1 MSLSAA
7 KSRAPQARDQ
17 IETGRAAA
25 VRADALDGAPPL
37 VTELERRVREGLFAG
52 RYPAVGP
59 CR

>member
-7 KSRAPQARDQ
+7 KSRALKARDQ
-17 IETGRAAA
+17 IDTGRSAA
-25 VRADALDGAPPL
+25 VDADPLAGVLPL
-37 VTELERRVREGLFAG
+37 VTDLERRVCEGLFAG